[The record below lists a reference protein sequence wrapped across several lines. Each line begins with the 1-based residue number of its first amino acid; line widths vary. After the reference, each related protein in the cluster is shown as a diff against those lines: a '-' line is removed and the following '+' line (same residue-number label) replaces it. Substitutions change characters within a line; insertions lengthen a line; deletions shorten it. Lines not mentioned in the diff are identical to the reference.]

1 MDLKER
7 EILVE
12 NELFARINNYAV
24 SKFEHFDNIKDI
36 IKER

>member
-36 IKER
+36 IEGR

>member
-1 MDLKER
+1 MDLRER
-7 EILVE
+7 KILVE

-36 IKER
+36 IEER